1 MKRLVIDVN
10 SVVRYYV
17 IGYERGVGRTT
28 RELIAS
34 LDKYCEQLP
43 FEVML
48 YSQNMKGI
56 GARNLKTRFLT
67 KHLYMPHRPKY
78 DKIVQKLHLKEL
90 LTGYDLIH
98 IPHNIDLIN
107 YPERCILTIHDAM
120 FMRIPEQSIEFGD
133 FGAIIPPIARK
144 CKHIFTCSESSK
156 RDIVETMGVAPE
168 KISVVYWGINHDM
181 FRVLPD
187 KEQIKSSLAEKFNIN
202 TPYYFGVSCN
212 PGRKRMDKLVH
223 AYIETFR
230 KQPLAHDLVLA
241 WRNTPQYVIDEV
253 RAANDVN
260 EHIHISTNVN
270 DEDLVK
276 LYNCA
281 TVTFFPSM
289 YEGFGLPII
298 ESMACGTPVVTCHNS
313 CLDEIAGDA
322 GIYLDEPIEDNFE
335 QMLRSLEDADL
346 SEYISKGLERAKMF
360 TWENAAKKYVEVYS
374 KLLENE

>member
-1 MKRLVIDVN
+1 MKCLVIDVN
-10 SVVRYYV
+10 SVVPYYCF
-17 IGYERGVGRTT
+17 GVEGGIGRTT
-28 RELIAS
+28 RELVIA

-56 GARNLKTRFLT
+56 GARNLNTRFLT

-78 DKIVQKLHLKEL
+78 DRIVQRLHLKEL
-90 LTGYDLIH
+90 MTGYDFIH
-98 IPHNIDLIN
+98 VPHNMDLIN
-107 YPERCILTIHDAM
+107 YPEQCILTIHDTI
-120 FMRIPEQSIEFGD
+120 FMSISEPSLGTD
-133 FGAIIPPIARK
+133 KLKSELPHLAKK

-168 KISVVYWGINHDM
+168 NVSVVYWGINHEM
-181 FRVLPD
+181 FRVLSN
-187 KEQIKSSLAEKFNIN
+187 KEQIQTDLAEKYNIN
-202 TPYYFGVSCN
+202 TPYYFSVSCN
-212 PGRKRMDKLVH
+212 PGRKRIDKLVH

-230 KQPLAHDLVLA
+230 KQSLEHDLVLA
-241 WRNTPQYVIDEV
+241 WRNAPQYVLDEV
-253 RAANDVN
+253 NAANDVN
-260 EHIHISTNVN
+260 VHIHILSDVN

-322 GIYLDEPIEDNFE
+322 GIYLEEPIEDNFE
-335 QMLRSLEDADL
+335 QVLRSLEDADL

-374 KLLENE
+374 KLLED

>member
-10 SVVRYYV
+10 SVVPEFV
-17 IGYERGVGRTT
+17 CGKVSGIGRTT
-28 RELIAS
+28 KELLETIS
-34 LDKYCEQLP
+34 GMTETLP

-48 YSQNMKGI
+48 YSQNMKGG
-56 GARNLKTRFLT
+56 GARNLNTRFLT
-67 KHLYMPHRPKY
+67 KHLYMPHRPMY
-78 DKIVQKLHLKEL
+78 DRIVQRLHLKEL

-120 FMRIPEQSIEFGD
+120 FMRISDSTSGTDNLKTEL
-133 FGAIIPPIARK
+133 PPIARK

-156 RDIVETMGVAPE
+156 RDIVDTMGVAP
-168 KISVVYWGINHDM
+168 KNVSVVYWGINHDM
-181 FRVLPD
+181 FRVLPN
-187 KEQIKSSLAEKFNIN
+187 KEQIQTDLAEKYNIN
-202 TPYYFGVSCN
+202 APYYFSVSCN
-212 PGRKRMDKLVH
+212 SGRKRIDKLVH

-230 KQPLAHDLVLA
+230 KQSLEHDLVLA
-241 WRNTPQYVIDEV
+241 WRNAPQYVLDEV
-253 RAANDVN
+253 NAAHDVN
-260 EHIHISTNVN
+260 GHIHILSDVN
-270 DEDLVK
+270 DVDLAK

-281 TVTFFPSM
+281 KVTFFPSM

-360 TWENAAKKYVEVYS
+360 TWENAAKKYVKVYS
-374 KLLENE
+374 KLLED